1 MLTMR
6 AGARAGLP
14 IAIGIVP
21 FGLVAGVAATDAG
34 MGLGGAVAWSVGV
47 FAGASQLA
55 AIDLLD
61 SGASALVAAGAALL
75 INLRFL
81 MYSASLAPYLA
92 PQSLGQR
99 LGAAYPLTDQAFG
112 LSIGA
117 YVREP
122 LATGRERLH
131 FYLGCAALLW
141 TVWQTT
147 TVIGAVAGST
157 VPDSVPLD
165 FSIPLVFLALLIPSV
180 TDRPTVVA
188 AAVAGVGTVLAGELG
203 AGNAALVLG
212 VTAGIAAGAVVDLT
226 RASDT

>member
-6 AGARAGLP
+6 AGARAGIP
-14 IAIGIVP
+14 IAVGVVP
-21 FGLVAGVAATDAG
+21 FGLVAGVAATDAE
-34 MGLGGAVAWSVGV
+34 MGVAGAVAWSVGV

-55 AIDLLD
+55 AIELLD

-112 LSIGA
+112 LSIAA
-117 YVREP
+117 YTKRP
-122 LATGRERLH
+122 LASGRERLR
-131 FYLGCAALLW
+131 FYLGCAALMW
-141 TVWQTT
+141 TTWQTT

-157 VPDSVPLD
+157 VPESVPLD

-188 AAVAGVGTVLAGELG
+188 AAVAGIGTVLAGELG
-203 AGNAALVLG
+203 AGNAALVIG
-212 VTAGIAAGAVVDLT
+212 VTAGIAAGATVELT
-226 RASDT
+226 GNPDA

>member
-6 AGARAGLP
+6 AGARAGIP
-14 IAIGIVP
+14 IAVGVVP
-21 FGLVAGVAATDAG
+21 FGLVAGVAATDAE
-34 MGLGGAVAWSVGV
+34 MGVAGAVAWSVGV

-55 AIDLLD
+55 AIELLD

-92 PQSLGQR
+92 PQPLGQR

-112 LSIGA
+112 LSIAA
-117 YVREP
+117 YTQQP
-122 LATGRERLH
+122 LASGRERLH
-131 FYLGCAALLW
+131 FYLGCGALMW
-141 TVWQTT
+141 TTWQTT

-157 VPDSVPLD
+157 VPESVPLD

-188 AAVAGVGTVLAGELG
+188 AAVAGIGTLLAGEFG
-203 AGNAALVLG
+203 AGNAALVIG
-212 VTAGIAAGAVVDLT
+212 VTAGIAAGSVVELT
-226 RASDT
+226 RKPDA

>member
-6 AGARAGLP
+6 ARARAGIP
-14 IAIGIVP
+14 IAIGVIP
-21 FGLVAGVAATDAG
+21 FGLVAGVAATEAG

-61 SGASALVAAGAALL
+61 SGAPALVAAGAALL

-92 PQSLGQR
+92 PQPLGQR

-112 LSIGA
+112 LSIAA

-122 LATGRERLH
+122 RSSGRERLH
-131 FYLGCAALLW
+131 FYLGCAALMW
-141 TVWQTT
+141 TTWQVT
-147 TVIGAVAGST
+147 TVIGAVVGST
-157 VPDSVPLD
+157 VPESVPLD

-203 AGNAALVLG
+203 AGNAALVIG
-212 VTAGIAAGAVVDLT
+212 VTAGIVAGAAVDLS
-226 RASDT
+226 RGSDS